1 MATGLYL
8 PDGSFLDFAAKP
20 ARAALLAEVATR
32 ASAGGMSLGLG
43 LLPDP
48 DPVLRKRGDGAGVL
62 EELTADDMV
71 CTAIQTR
78 KLKTLNR
85 SNFEFQPGTAPG
97 EEPDKAAQAL
107 CDALVADLERLDL
120 YVLFGEVLDAP
131 YHGFSPIELS
141 WAAEGGRLRLVNAQA
156 KPRAWFGFDDE
167 NRFVFRPSTGENQV
181 PPPGKFLLVRHFPT
195 YANPY
200 GLRLLS
206 RCLWPVAFKK
216 GGVQFWMNFAEKFG
230 APWVVGVLGQANDS
244 ERQRTLNALT
254 SMVRSAVAV
263 VSGGTD
269 VKIVEPQGK
278 AGDMHL
284 SLVTHWD
291 QAISRI
297 LMGQTLTAS
306 EGAEHGTQALGQT
319 HYAVLGDF
327 AEADERLLCAAM
339 DELAWTYGQV
349 NAPGVLAPTFGF
361 VEPEDHAARAELD
374 TKLHGCGVDFTPV
387 HFERAYGLAEDEF
400 TLRGS
405 TPEEDGPGG
414 RNGKIA
420 KGKAEEFAEGAE
432 GGAGFTPEQQALE
445 DLVAAVLPEA
455 EAAQADLAGRLA
467 EVIRRAESWDDLAI
481 LLAEELAAPEADRFS
496 DLLERTVLAADMW
509 GRFSGRSRN

>member
-1 MATGLYL
+1 MNPRGLYL
-8 PDGSFLDFAAKP
+8 PDGSFLDFADKP
-20 ARAALLAEVATR
+20 ARAVLLAEVATR

-85 SNFEFQPGTAPG
+85 SNFEFRPGTAPG
-97 EEPDKAAQAL
+97 QEPDKAAQAL

-156 KPRAWFGFDDE
+156 KPRTWFGFDDE
-167 NRFVFRPSTGENQV
+167 NRFVFRAGLGGEPQV
-181 PPPGKFLLVRHFPT
+181 PPPGKFLLARHFPS
-195 YANPY
+195 YDNPY

-216 GGVQFWMNFAEKFG
+216 GGVQFWLNFAEKFG
-230 APWVVGVLGQANDS
+230 TPWVVGKTGQGGNDG
-244 ERQRTLNALT
+244 ERQRTLNALLA
-254 SMVRSAVAV
+254 MVQSAVAV
-263 VSGGTD
+263 VSGGTE
-269 VKIVEPQGK
+269 VEIVEPAGK
-278 AGDMHL
+278 AGDLHRN
-284 SLVTHWD
+284 LVVHWD

-349 NAPGVLAPTFGF
+349 NEPGVLAPTFGF

-374 TKLHGCGVDFTPV
+374 TRLHGCGVDFTPV

-405 TPEEDGPGG
+405 KPEEDG
-414 RNGKIA
+414 KDA
-420 KGKAEEFAEGAE
+420 KGKAKEFAEGAA
-432 GGAGFTPEQQALE
+432 GGAGYTPEQQALE

-455 EAAQADLAGRLA
+455 EAAQVGLAGRLA

-496 DLLERTVLAADMW
+496 DLLESTVLAADMW
-509 GRFSGRSRN
+509 GRFTSRSRD

>member
-8 PDGSFLDFAAKP
+8 PNGSFLDFTETD
-20 ARAALLAEVATR
+20 RTALLSEIATR
-32 ASAGGMSLGLG
+32 GTAGSMSLGLG

-48 DPVLRKRGDGAGVL
+48 DPVLRKRGDGAEVL
-62 EELTADDMV
+62 EELTGDDMV

-78 KLKTLNR
+78 KLQTLR
-85 SNFEFQPGTAPG
+85 RQDFEFSPGAAPG
-97 EEPDKAAQAL
+97 KEPDKAAQAL
-107 CDALVADLERLDL
+107 CDALVADLENLDL
-120 YVLFGEVLDAP
+120 YSLFSEVLDAP
-131 YHGFSPIELS
+131 YHGFAPIELS

-156 KPRAWFGFDDE
+156 KPRKWFGFDDE

-254 SMVRSAVAV
+254 SMVQSAVAV

-319 HYAVLGDF
+319 HFEVLESF
-327 AEADERLLCAAM
+327 AEADARLLIMAM
-339 DELAWTYGQV
+339 DELAWLYAQV
-349 NAPGVLAPTFGF
+349 NAPNVLAPVFSF
-361 VEPEDHAARAELD
+361 IESEDQAERADLD
-374 TKLHGCGVDFTPV
+374 TKLKGLGVRFTAA
-387 HFERAYGLAEDEF
+387 HITRAYDLAEDEF
-400 TLRGS
+400 TMEAGAAGNDS
-405 TPEEDGPGG
+405 G
-414 RNGKIA
+414 A
-420 KGKAEEFAEGAE
+420 GKAEFAAADDGR
-432 GGAGFTPEQQALE
+432 FSPEQQALE
-445 DLVAAVLPEA
+445 DLVAQVMPEA
-455 EAAQADLAGRLA
+455 EAQAKDQVARIAG
-467 EVIRRAESWDDLAI
+467 VIRRAESMEDLAV
-481 LLAEELAAPEADRFS
+481 LLAEELAVPDGDRFQEV
-496 DLLERTVLAADMW
+496 LERAVLAADMW
-509 GRFSGRSRN
+509 GRFAVGQGQ